1 MLRYVLAVEPPASL
15 GLGDLVEWLV
25 PAIEVHFD
33 RLPRKEKARVS
44 LGGVTAA
51 AQVRVGYPRRP
62 VPGRALVMSRRTDSR
77 CPVRAPGR

>member
-1 MLRYVLAVEPPASL
+1 MAGLVMLRYVLAVEPPASL

-51 AQVRVGYPRRP
+51 AQVRVGYPP
-62 VPGRALVMSRRTDSR
+62 PSGAGPCASHVPSY
-77 CPVRAPGR
+77 